1 MAEKLYT
8 SEAELK
14 LDNALQMIAVL
25 LHRLG
30 GEATISQNEWSRFD
44 DAPEILR
51 GRDYGN
57 HVVVYLAD
65 EDEYMEIDLSRDPD
79 LGL

>member
-1 MAEKLYT
+1 MADKLYT

-25 LHRLG
+25 VHRLG
-30 GEATISQNEWSRFD
+30 GEVTISQNEWSRFD

-51 GRDYGN
+51 GHDYGN
-57 HVVVYLAD
+57 HVVVFLSD

-79 LGL
+79 L